1 MKTARTCC
9 SVQRPD
15 QEIFLAQIWI
25 WTDDLDS
32 DTKHD
37 VKLVCDPW
45 RTQTFLCSLTKH
57 CRSTDLLTWFYY
69 TNHKDLIH
77 FLSQIS
83 STAVPHVEFKCILF
97 REAVFLLFF
106 FMFILSAAAHPD
118 VWVHLWVPWDST
130 GSRKIP
136 ANVVCISVKLSGLDT
151 KVEQCVRCSDADL
164 TGLWSDMFSPLGL
177 SLNLVSSAF
186 SLRCWFW
193 LDHPDPVRSSLVLRA
208 SYWKKLL
215 WIRMHGH
222 LRNLL
227 SSLRTTESGKHG
239 HYLAAID
246 CFYCFIVKFLFYLHV
261 YMTFLLPHR
270 SLFIYFVVLFILY
283 SHF

>member
-1 MKTARTCC
+1 MWSL
-9 SVQRPD
+9 SVFCL
-15 QEIFLAQIWI
+15 E
-25 WTDDLDS
+25 
-32 DTKHD
+32 K
-37 VKLVCDPW
+37 
-45 RTQTFLCSLTKH
+45 
-57 CRSTDLLTWFYY
+57 
-69 TNHKDLIH
+69 
-77 FLSQIS
+77 
-83 STAVPHVEFKCILF
+83 
-97 REAVFLLFF
+97 LFF
-106 FMFILSAAAHPD
+106 CYFSLCLFSQQPLIQMCECTYGCRGTRQEVGKFQRMLFAS
-118 VWVHLWVPWDST
+118 VWSCQV
-130 GSRKIP
+130 
-136 ANVVCISVKLSGLDT
+136 
-151 KVEQCVRCSDADL
+151 CVRCSDADL

-193 LDHPDPVRSSLVLRA
+193 LDHPDPLRSSLVLRA
-208 SYWKKLL
+208 SYCKKLL

-283 SHF
+283 SHFQPLWLFLKGSTDEAGSDWTLYFNYCGTCFPAVQYPKFPIFSMFD